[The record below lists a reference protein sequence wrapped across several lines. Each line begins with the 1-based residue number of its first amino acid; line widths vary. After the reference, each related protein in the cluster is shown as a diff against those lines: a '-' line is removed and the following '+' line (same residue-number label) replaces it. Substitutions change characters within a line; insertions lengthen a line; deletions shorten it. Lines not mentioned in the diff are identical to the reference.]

1 MERTKQMTF
10 ISRNYI
16 THRLGIFLLLLTLAS
31 PLAATSGELA
41 PPQQVV
47 EQISNQLHQVLT
59 SDSDRLQRDPDYVYQ
74 LANEILVP
82 HVDFS
87 RVSSL
92 VLGKHWRRATP
103 QQREQFSQE
112 FQRLLV
118 RTYST
123 AFNQFGDWVVHYLP
137 VRMSEDGA
145 RAVVRIKVSRPAA
158 EAVEV
163 LYNMH
168 LREGEWLAYD
178 VKVDGI
184 SLITNYRSSFSREI
198 RRVGMDGLIRKL
210 SSMNG

>member
-1 MERTKQMTF
+1 MKLIPGKDMAL
-10 ISRNYI
+10 
-16 THRLGIFLLLLTLAS
+16 RLGIFLLLMTLGA
-31 PLAATSGELA
+31 PLVATPGELA

-47 EQISNQLHQVLT
+47 EQISNRLHQVLN
-59 SDSDRLQRDPDYVYQ
+59 SDRDRLQHDPDYIYQ

-92 VLGKHWRRATP
+92 VLGKYWRRATP

-123 AFNQFGDWVVHYLP
+123 AFHQFGDWEIRYLP

-145 RAVVRIKVSRPAA
+145 RAVVRIKVSRPTA
-158 EAVEV
+158 EPVEV
-163 LYNMH
+163 LYHMH
-168 LREGEWLAYD
+168 LKEGEWLAYD

-184 SLITNYRSSFSREI
+184 SLITNYRSTFSREI
-198 RRVGMDGLIRKL
+198 RRVGIEGLIRKL
-210 SSMNG
+210 SGMNGQPV